1 MNDAEYAAYR
11 CRDCACLCEDVD
23 GDWVCDEAGMAIDDI
38 GRDACPE
45 GFRPEMPNFNSAK

>member
-45 GFRPEMPNFNSAK
+45 GFRPEPLLEKI